1 MHAKGC
7 NDFEKLKV
15 RKILSVGV
23 GRCLCE
29 AEVLATNRH
38 RSVEGLAKIFVRFI
52 FGEIKL
58 CHRC

>member
-7 NDFEKLKV
+7 IHVEKLKV
-15 RKILSVGV
+15 KILPEGAE
-23 GRCLCE
+23 RCLCE

-52 FGEIKL
+52 FGEIEFW
-58 CHRC
+58 H